1 MKKQSLLLITGGI
14 LAFASC
20 NNDTAGTVDN
30 SQARIDSMVNERVE
44 MIRAELEAKND
55 SIINERALYLADS
68 MMAVATGKP
77 APAKKPAA
85 AKPTTTAPVQEPAK
99 SGSTRDRMQGGSE
112 QNKESARDRMQG
124 NSDQNK
130 QSARDRMKA
139 GAEQNK

>member
-68 MMAVATGKP
+68 MMAVAAGKP
-77 APAKKPAA
+77 VPAKKPTA
-85 AKPTTTAPVQEPAK
+85 AKPTTPTQQPAK
-99 SGSTRDRMQGGSE
+99 EPT
-112 QNKESARDRMQG
+112 SARDRAEGASDQNKQSARDKAQG
-124 NSDQNK
+124 ASDQNK
-130 QSARDRMKA
+130 QSARDRA
-139 GAEQNK
+139 RGAADQN